1 MLKMNFEDFARG
13 HGLIMNSVQHDRWVP
28 TPTIDHPRSS
38 NGRYKYLGN
47 VGWVQNWATMDKPA
61 TWFAEGINASSSVVK
76 SSISKSFNKTSEL
89 NDRAASKAAWILKQC
104 KNGTHPYLASKGFP
118 DDEANIWEKDGQRL
132 LVIPMR
138 VATNLVGVQI
148 IDEQGEKKFL
158 YGQQSKGATFC
169 INAKGIPMFC
179 EGYAT
184 GLSIRE
190 MMKSCNIKYCI
201 HICFSASNMK
211 LIAGYYPNGIVVADN
226 DNSGVGQATAVET
239 GKPYWI
245 SPTVGDDFNDYHQ
258 RVGSFRAS
266 QSLKKIVMPHVT
278 M

>member
-1 MLKMNFEDFARG
+1 MNFEDFARG
-13 HGLIMNSVQHDRWVP
+13 HGLIMNGFQYDRWTRVP
-28 TPTIDHPRSS
+28 TVDHPHKK
-38 NGRYKYLGN
+38 NGAYIYNG
-47 VGWVQNWATMDKPA
+47 VSGAVQNWATMEKPVRWIA
-61 TWFAEGINASSSVVK
+61 DGKIASSSVVRK
-76 SSISKSFNKTSEL
+76 RIAQSNEIANEAKE
-89 NDRAASKAAWILKQC
+89 KAAAKAGWILNQC
-104 KNGTHPYLASKGFP
+104 KNATHPYLASKGFP
-118 DDEANIWEKDGQRL
+118 DVESNVWEKDGEKL

-138 VATNLVGVQI
+138 IGTKLVGLQI
-148 IDEQGEKKFL
+148 INEQGEKKFL
-158 YGQQSKGATFC
+158 YGQTTKGATFC
-169 INAKGIPMFC
+169 MNAKGIPMFC

-201 HICFSASNMK
+201 HVCFSASNMK
-211 LIAGYYPNGIVVADN
+211 LIAGYYPNGIIIADN
-226 DNSGVGQATAVET
+226 DNSGVGQTTAMET

-245 SPTVGDDFNDYHQ
+245 SPTVGEDFNDYHQ